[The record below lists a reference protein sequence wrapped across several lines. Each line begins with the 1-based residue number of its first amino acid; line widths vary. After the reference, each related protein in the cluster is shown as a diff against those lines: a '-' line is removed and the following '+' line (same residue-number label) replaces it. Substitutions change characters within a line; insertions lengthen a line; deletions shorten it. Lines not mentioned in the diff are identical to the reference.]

1 MAAFARQ
8 VVVARAPE
16 VVASAGA
23 ASVVEAVEE
32 VRAREPMGWAAVAVV
47 KEANVAQA
55 AALVRLG
62 VVERGCRLAGEM
74 ALVVVGAVVAAY
86 LAQGEEAVTVQVTA
100 VGMVPVAMIGHRD
113 LQN

>member
-23 ASVVEAVEE
+23 VSVVEAVVEA
-32 VRAREPMGWAAVAVV
+32 RAREPMEWAAVAVV

-62 VVERGCRLAGEM
+62 VVERDCRLAGET
-74 ALVVVGAVVAAY
+74 ALAVVGAVVIEIAEPAAI
-86 LAQGEEAVTVQVTA
+86 AVATGESAVAEGV
-100 VGMVPVAMIGHRD
+100 
-113 LQN
+113 